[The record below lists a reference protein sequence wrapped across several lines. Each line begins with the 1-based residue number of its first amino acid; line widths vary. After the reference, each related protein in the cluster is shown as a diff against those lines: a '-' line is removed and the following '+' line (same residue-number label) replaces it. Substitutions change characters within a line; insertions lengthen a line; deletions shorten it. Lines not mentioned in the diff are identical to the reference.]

1 MNQDQEISP
10 TLEADVTPRRRFR
23 ILRVMGRVLFATIV
37 LSIVM
42 VLALRWIAPP
52 TSAFMLARWL
62 EGVIHA
68 ERRTPIRYEWVDMAE
83 IAPFMALAVIA
94 AEDQKFPDH
103 HGFDV
108 ESISTQLEK
117 KAAGKRAR
125 GASTISQQVAKNL
138 FLWSGRSY
146 VRKGFEAYFTVLIEC
161 FWPKRRI
168 LEVYLNIAE
177 FGDGVYGVSAAAEIF
192 FGKSASTLTQGD
204 AARLAAVL
212 PNPKRLHVENP
223 TPHQVTKRRWIE
235 QQMRQLGG
243 TKFLKS
249 MR

>member
-1 MNQDQEISP
+1 M
-10 TLEADVTPRRRFR
+10 
-23 ILRVMGRVLFATIV
+23 
-37 LSIVM
+37 SIALVA
-42 VLALRWIAPP
+42 ALRWIAPP
-52 TSAFMLARWL
+52 PSAFMLARWL
-62 EGVIHA
+62 DGFIHA
-68 ERRTPIRYEWVDMAE
+68 DRRASIQYKWVAWE
-83 IAPFMALAVIA
+83 KIAPSMALAVIA

-117 KAAGKRAR
+117 KAAGKRVR

-138 FLWSGRSY
+138 FLWSGRNY
-146 VRKGFEAYFTVLIEC
+146 VRKGLEAYFTGLIEC
-161 FWPKRRI
+161 FWSKRRI

-177 FGDGVYGVSAAAEIF
+177 FGDGEYGVSAAADTF
-192 FGKSASTLTQGD
+192 FGKSAAKLTHGD

-212 PNPKRLHVENP
+212 PNPKRLHVENSSSY
-223 TPHQVTKRRWIE
+223 QVRRRRWIE

>member
-1 MNQDQEISP
+1 
-10 TLEADVTPRRRFR
+10 
-23 ILRVMGRVLFATIV
+23 
-37 LSIVM
+37 
-42 VLALRWIAPP
+42 
-52 TSAFMLARWL
+52 MLARWL
-62 EGVIHA
+62 DGFIHA
-68 ERRTPIRYEWVDMAE
+68 DRRASIQYKWVAWE
-83 IAPFMALAVIA
+83 KIAPSMALAVIA

-117 KAAGKRAR
+117 KAAGKRVR

-138 FLWSGRSY
+138 FLWSGRNY
-146 VRKGFEAYFTVLIEC
+146 VRKGLEAYFTGLIEC
-161 FWPKRRI
+161 FWSKRRI

-177 FGDGVYGVSAAAEIF
+177 FDNGVYGVSAAADTF
-192 FGKSASTLTQGD
+192 FGKPASKQTQGD

-223 TPHQVTKRRWIE
+223 SSYQVRRRRWIE

-243 TKFLKS
+243 MKFLKS

>member
-1 MNQDQEISP
+1 M
-10 TLEADVTPRRRFR
+10 
-23 ILRVMGRVLFATIV
+23 
-37 LSIVM
+37 SIALVA
-42 VLALRWIAPP
+42 ALRWIAPP

-62 EGVIHA
+62 DGVIHA
-68 ERRTPIRYEWVDMAE
+68 ERRTPIRYEWVDMAV
-83 IAPFMALAVIA
+83 ITPSMALAVIA

-103 HGFDV
+103 HGFDM

-117 KAAGKRAR
+117 KAAGKRVR

-138 FLWSGRSY
+138 FLWSGRNY
-146 VRKGFEAYFTVLIEC
+146 VRKGLEAYFTGLIEC
-161 FWPKRRI
+161 FWSKRRI

-177 FGDGVYGVSAAAEIF
+177 FDNGVYGVSAAADTF
-192 FGKSASTLTQGD
+192 FGKPASKLTQGD

-223 TPHQVTKRRWIE
+223 SSYQVRRRRWIE

>member
-1 MNQDQEISP
+1 
-10 TLEADVTPRRRFR
+10 
-23 ILRVMGRVLFATIV
+23 
-37 LSIVM
+37 
-42 VLALRWIAPP
+42 
-52 TSAFMLARWL
+52 
-62 EGVIHA
+62 
-68 ERRTPIRYEWVDMAE
+68 
-83 IAPFMALAVIA
+83 MALAVIA

-146 VRKGFEAYFTVLIEC
+146 MRKGFEAYFTVLIEC

-177 FGDGVYGVSAAAEIF
+177 FGDGVYGVSAAADTF
-192 FGKSASTLTQGD
+192 FGKPAAKLTHGD

-243 TKFLKS
+243 TQYLKDKEIK
-249 MR
+249 

>member
-1 MNQDQEISP
+1 
-10 TLEADVTPRRRFR
+10 
-23 ILRVMGRVLFATIV
+23 
-37 LSIVM
+37 
-42 VLALRWIAPP
+42 
-52 TSAFMLARWL
+52 MLARWL
-62 EGVIHA
+62 DGFIHA
-68 ERRTPIRYEWVDMAE
+68 DRRASIQYKWVAWE
-83 IAPFMALAVIA
+83 KIAPSMALAVIA

-117 KAAGKRAR
+117 KAAGKRVR

-138 FLWSGRSY
+138 FLWSGRNY
-146 VRKGFEAYFTVLIEC
+146 VRKGLEAYFTGLIEC
-161 FWPKRRI
+161 FWSKRRI

-177 FGDGVYGVSAAAEIF
+177 FDNGVYGVSAAADTF
-192 FGKSASTLTQGD
+192 FGKPASKQTQGD

-212 PNPKRLHVENP
+212 PNPKRLHVENSSSY
-223 TPHQVTKRRWIE
+223 QVRRRRWIE